1 MSNRR
6 DDTLRTSS
14 TSTKIAERIQLRAAE
29 DDTLRTSST
38 STQIAERIQLRTA
51 ETVFI
56 F

>member
-1 MSNRR
+1 MSNKR
-6 DDTLRTSS
+6 DNTLYTSL
-14 TSTKIAERIQLRAAE
+14 TSTKIAERIQLRAAK
-29 DDTLRTSST
+29 DDTLRTSLT